1 MIIKLTNASK
11 EFKGDKILL
20 NPNFIISAFEG
31 KDDAGKKAVYI
42 YGAQSNTWQV
52 KESIDDIYGMLQK

>member
-1 MIIKLTNASK
+1 MIIKLTNAAK

-31 KDDAGKKAVYI
+31 KDESGKKAVFI

-52 KESIDDIYGMLQK
+52 KESIEDIYEMLEK